1 MSFRFLKVIYEMKFT
16 KMQGAGNDF
25 VVVDANNSRRTWSDL
40 ALKMC
45 DRHYGIGADGLLISL
60 PSKVADFKMRI
71 FNADGSESA
80 VCGNGLRCLVKH
92 YIDANKVKN
101 NSEVK
106 VETSIGVRTA
116 RIHRLKDKAT
126 EIQVNM
132 GEPRIGLN
140 STSIKDVR
148 QRKELDIM
156 SAMDRSVTVN
166 KQELLLSLVSI
177 GNPHA
182 IHFYDSPVAD
192 FPLAELGLKVEQHN
206 LFPDETNFE
215 VVRIISRKKVEAR
228 VWERGVGETL
238 ACGSGACAIV
248 VAGNLLGWLD
258 NEVEVNLPGGVI
270 KVEWRIKNDSGIY
283 LSGPTETVFNGE
295 W

>member
-1 MSFRFLKVIYEMKFT
+1 MEFT

-25 VVVDANNSRRTWSDL
+25 VVIKTRNNRHDWSDM
-40 ALKMC
+40 ATKMC

-60 PSKVADFKMRI
+60 PSKAANFKMRI

-80 VCGNGLRCLVKH
+80 VCGNGLRCLVR
-92 YIDANKVKN
+92 YYLDN
-101 NSEVK
+101 NPDRNDSTITI
-106 VETSIGVRTA
+106 ETAIGLRTA
-116 RIHRLKDKAT
+116 KISRRKGTITDIR
-126 EIQVNM
+126 VNM
-132 GEPRIGLN
+132 GEPKIGLDC
-140 STSIKDVR
+140 TPAKDIVN
-148 QRKELDIM
+148 KGILDITTKM
-156 SAMDRSVTVN
+156 NHVISVEG
-166 KQELLLSLVSI
+166 QELLLSLVSI

-182 IHFYDSPVAD
+182 VYFHNGKLAD
-192 FPLAELGLKVEQHN
+192 FPLAKLGSKVEQHK

-215 VVRIISRKKVEAR
+215 VVRIINRQRVEAM

-258 NEVEVNLPGGVI
+258 KKVDVILPGGPL
-270 KVEWRIKNDSGIY
+270 KVNWDIDTDTNIY
-283 LSGPTETVFNGE
+283 LSGPTATVFRGD

>member
-1 MSFRFLKVIYEMKFT
+1 MKFT

-25 VVVDANNSRRTWSDL
+25 VVIESKNNRDWSKL
-40 ALKMC
+40 AIKMC
-45 DRHYGIGADGLLISL
+45 ERHYGIGADGLLISL
-60 PSKVADFKMRI
+60 PSKIADFKMRI

-92 YIDANKVKN
+92 FTDVN
-101 NSEVK
+101 NERNASEIT
-106 VETSIGVRTA
+106 VETSIGLRTA
-116 RIHRLKDKAT
+116 RIHRQKGIVT

-132 GEPRIGLN
+132 GEPSIGTDGISVKAVYHGKL
-140 STSIKDVR
+140 
-148 QRKELDIM
+148 LDIM
-156 SAMDRSVTVN
+156 SLMNRTVYIAD
-166 KQELLLSLVSI
+166 KKLPLSLVSI

-182 IHFYDSPVAD
+182 VHFYDGLITD
-192 FPLAELGLKVEQHN
+192 FPIAKLGLKVEQHK

-215 VVRIISRKKVEAR
+215 VVNIINRQQVEAL

-248 VAGNLLGWLD
+248 VAGNLLGLLD
-258 NEVEVNLPGGVI
+258 NKVDVILPGGI
-270 KVEWRIKNDSGIY
+270 LKVEWHIEDSIY
-283 LSGPTETVFNGE
+283 LSGPAETVFSGD

>member
-1 MSFRFLKVIYEMKFT
+1 MEFT

-25 VVVDANNSRRTWSDL
+25 VVIDANHSRRDWSKL
-40 ALKMC
+40 AAKMC

-80 VCGNGLRCLVKH
+80 VCGNGLRCLVEH
-92 YIDANKVKN
+92 YIDVNKVKN
-101 NSEVK
+101 DSEVT
-106 VETSIGVRTA
+106 VETSIGVRIA
-116 RIHRLKDKAT
+116 RIHRENKLIVIK
-126 EIQVNM
+126 VNM

-140 STSIKDVR
+140 GTLIKAMNR
-148 QRKELDIM
+148 GNILDIM
-156 SAMDRSVTVN
+156 SEINHVITIN
-166 KQELLLSLVSI
+166 EQELLLSLVSI

-182 IHFYDSPVAD
+182 IHFCNYPVAD
-192 FPLAELGLKVEQHN
+192 FPLAELGLKVEQHK

-215 VVRIISRKKVEAR
+215 VVRIINCKQVEAR

-238 ACGSGACAIV
+238 ACGSGACAIL
-248 VAGNLLGWLD
+248 VAGHLLGWLD
-258 NEVEVNLPGGVI
+258 DNVEVNLPGGVL
-270 KVEWRIKNDSGIY
+270 KVEWYIENNNSIY
-283 LSGPTETVFNGE
+283 LSGPTETVFSGE

>member
-1 MSFRFLKVIYEMKFT
+1 MKFT

-25 VVVDANNSRRTWSDL
+25 VVIESKNNRDWSKL
-40 ALKMC
+40 AIKMC
-45 DRHYGIGADGLLISL
+45 ERHYGIGADGLLISL
-60 PSKVADFKMRI
+60 PSKIADFKMRI

-92 YIDANKVKN
+92 FTDVN
-101 NSEVK
+101 NERNASEIT
-106 VETSIGVRTA
+106 VETSIGLRTA
-116 RIHRLKDKAT
+116 RIHRQKGIVT

-132 GEPRIGLN
+132 GEPSIGTDGISVKAVYHGKL
-140 STSIKDVR
+140 
-148 QRKELDIM
+148 LDIM
-156 SAMDRSVTVN
+156 SLMNRTVYIAD
-166 KQELLLSLVSI
+166 KKLPLSLVSI

-182 IHFYDSPVAD
+182 VHFYDGLITD
-192 FPLAELGLKVEQHN
+192 FPIAKLGLKVEQHK

-215 VVRIISRKKVEAR
+215 VGSIINRQQVEAL

-248 VAGNLLGWLD
+248 VAGNLLGLLD
-258 NEVEVNLPGGVI
+258 NKVDVILPGGI
-270 KVEWRIKNDSGIY
+270 LKVEWHIEDSIY
-283 LSGPTETVFNGE
+283 LSGPAETVFSGD

>member
-1 MSFRFLKVIYEMKFT
+1 MKFT

-25 VVVDANNSRRTWSDL
+25 VVIESNNNRDWPKL
-40 ALKMC
+40 AVKMC
-45 DRHYGIGADGLLISL
+45 NRHYGIGADGLLISL
-60 PSKVADFKMRI
+60 PSKTADFRMRI

-92 YIDANKVKN
+92 FIDRNKAKN
-101 NSEVK
+101 DSEIA
-106 VETSIGVRTA
+106 VETSIGLRTA
-116 RIHRLKDKAT
+116 RIYRRKGIVT

-132 GEPRIGLN
+132 GDPRIGPDGI
-140 STSIKDVR
+140 SVKDM
-148 QRKELDIM
+148 QKRKILDIM
-156 SAMDRSVTVN
+156 STMNRVIKIDG
-166 KQELLLSLVSI
+166 KELLLSLVSI

-182 IHFYDSPVAD
+182 VHFHDGLIAN
-192 FPLAELGLKVEQHN
+192 FPLAELGSKVEQHH

-215 VVRIISRKKVEAR
+215 VVRIINRRQAEAV

-248 VAGNLLGWLD
+248 VAGNLQGWLD
-258 NEVEVNLPGGVI
+258 DKVEVILPGGI
-270 KVEWRIKNDSGIY
+270 LKVEWHIDSDIY
-283 LSGPTETVFNGE
+283 LSGPAVTVFRGE

>member
-1 MSFRFLKVIYEMKFT
+1 MKFT

-25 VVVDANNSRRTWSDL
+25 VVIESKNNRDWSKL
-40 ALKMC
+40 AIKMC
-45 DRHYGIGADGLLISL
+45 ERHYGIGADGLLISL
-60 PSKVADFKMRI
+60 PSKIADFKMRI

-92 YIDANKVKN
+92 FTDVN
-101 NSEVK
+101 NERNASEIT
-106 VETSIGVRTA
+106 VETSIGLRTA
-116 RIHRLKDKAT
+116 RIHRQKGIVT

-132 GEPRIGLN
+132 GEPSIGTDGISVKAVYHGKL
-140 STSIKDVR
+140 
-148 QRKELDIM
+148 LDIM
-156 SAMDRSVTVN
+156 SLMNRTVYIAD
-166 KQELLLSLVSI
+166 KKLPLSLVSI

-182 IHFYDSPVAD
+182 VHFYDGLITD
-192 FPLAELGLKVEQHN
+192 FPIAKLGLKVEQHK

-215 VVRIISRKKVEAR
+215 VVSIINRQQVEAL

-248 VAGNLLGWLD
+248 VAGNLLGLLD
-258 NEVEVNLPGGVI
+258 NKVDVILPGGI
-270 KVEWRIKNDSGIY
+270 LKVEWHIEDSIY
-283 LSGPTETVFNGE
+283 LSGPAETVFSGE

>member
-1 MSFRFLKVIYEMKFT
+1 MKFT

-25 VVVDANNSRRTWSDL
+25 VVIESKNNRDWSKL

-45 DRHYGIGADGLLISL
+45 DRHYGVGADGLLISL
-60 PSKVADFKMRI
+60 PSKIADFKMRI
-71 FNADGSESA
+71 FNADGSESV

-92 YIDANKVKN
+92 FTDVN
-101 NSEVK
+101 NERNDSEVT
-106 VETSIGVRTA
+106 VETSIGLRTA
-116 RIHRLKDKAT
+116 GIHRQKGIVT

-132 GEPRIGLN
+132 GEPRIGTDGI
-140 STSIKDVR
+140 SV
-148 QRKELDIM
+148 KEVYHRNILDIM
-156 SAMDRSVTVN
+156 SLMNRTINIAG
-166 KQELLLSLVSI
+166 KKLLLSLVSI

-182 IHFYDSPVAD
+182 VHFYDGLITD
-192 FPLAELGLKVEQHN
+192 FPIAKLGLKVEQHK

-215 VVRIISRKKVEAR
+215 VVRIINRQQVEAL

-248 VAGNLLGWLD
+248 VAGNLLGLLD
-258 NEVEVNLPGGVI
+258 NKVDVILPGGI
-270 KVEWRIKNDSGIY
+270 LTVEWHIEDSIY
-283 LSGPTETVFNGE
+283 LSGPAETVFSGD

>member
-1 MSFRFLKVIYEMKFT
+1 
-16 KMQGAGNDF
+16 MQGAGNDF
-25 VVVDANNSRRTWSDL
+25 VVIDANHSRRDWSKL
-40 ALKMC
+40 AAKMC

-80 VCGNGLRCLVKH
+80 VCGNGLRCLVEH
-92 YIDANKVKN
+92 YIDVNKVKN
-101 NSEVK
+101 DSEVT
-106 VETSIGVRTA
+106 VETSIGVRIA
-116 RIHRLKDKAT
+116 RIHRENKIV

-140 STSIKDVR
+140 NTPIKAMNR
-148 QRKELDIM
+148 GNILDIM
-156 SAMDRSVTVN
+156 SEINHVITIN
-166 KQELLLSLVSI
+166 EQELLLSLVSI

-182 IHFYDSPVAD
+182 IHFCNYPVAD
-192 FPLAELGLKVEQHN
+192 FPLAELGLKVEQHK

-215 VVRIISRKKVEAR
+215 VVRIINCKQVEAR

-238 ACGSGACAIV
+238 ACGSGACAIL
-248 VAGNLLGWLD
+248 VAGHLLGWLD
-258 NEVEVNLPGGVI
+258 DNVEVNLPGGVL
-270 KVEWRIKNDSGIY
+270 KVEWDIENNNSIY
-283 LSGPTETVFNGE
+283 LSGPTETVFSGE

>member
-1 MSFRFLKVIYEMKFT
+1 MEFT

-25 VVVDANNSRRTWSDL
+25 VVIDAKRNQRNWSEL
-40 ALKMC
+40 AVLMC
-45 DRHYGIGADGLLISL
+45 ARHYGIGADGLLVSL

-92 YIDANKVKN
+92 YLENKPSTS
-101 NSEVK
+101 SEITI
-106 VETSIGVRTA
+106 ETSIGLRTA
-116 RIHRLKDKAT
+116 KITRQKGRVT

-132 GEPRIGLN
+132 GAAKIGLAGN
-140 STSIKDVR
+140 PVETLNQQIS
-148 QRKELDIM
+148 LDIM
-156 SAMDRSVTVN
+156 SLMNRTISIN
-166 KQELLLSLVSI
+166 GKKLLLSLVSV

-182 IHFYDSPVAD
+182 VHFIEKPVAD
-192 FPLAELGLKVEQHN
+192 FPLAELGAKVEQHK

-215 VVRIISRKKVEAR
+215 VVRIINRNQVEVR

-238 ACGSGACAIV
+238 ACGSGACAVV
-248 VAGNLLGWLD
+248 VAGNLLGRLD
-258 NEVEVNLPGGVI
+258 SEVDLILPGGTLQ
-270 KVEWRIKNDSGIY
+270 VEWDITKDSNIY
-283 LSGPTETVFNGE
+283 LSGPSEIVFRGE

>member
-1 MSFRFLKVIYEMKFT
+1 
-16 KMQGAGNDF
+16 MQGAGNDF
-25 VVVDANNSRRTWSDL
+25 VVVDANHSRRNWSDL
-40 ALKMC
+40 AIKMC

-60 PSKVADFKMRI
+60 PSKAADFKMRI

-92 YIDANKVKN
+92 YIDINQVKN
-101 NSEVK
+101 DLEIT
-106 VETSIGVRTA
+106 VETSIGLRVA
-116 RIHRLKDKAT
+116 RIHRRKDKVT

-132 GEPRIGLN
+132 GEPKIGLN
-140 STSIKDVR
+140 GTPVKVFY
-148 QRKELDIM
+148 QGKGLDIM
-156 SAMDRSVTVN
+156 SAMNRIITIN
-166 KQELLLSLVSI
+166 EHKLLLSLVSI

-182 IHFYDSPVAD
+182 IHFCNSPVAD
-192 FPLAELGLKVEQHN
+192 FPLTELGLKVEQHK

-215 VVRIISRKKVEAR
+215 VVRIISRKQVEAR

-238 ACGSGACAIV
+238 ACGSGACAVV

-258 NEVEVNLPGGVI
+258 NQIEVNLPGGI
-270 KVEWRIKNDSGIY
+270 LKVAWDIEKDNSIY
-283 LSGPTETVFNGE
+283 LSGPTETIFHGE

>member
-1 MSFRFLKVIYEMKFT
+1 MKFT

-25 VVVDANNSRRTWSDL
+25 VVIESKNNRDWSKL
-40 ALKMC
+40 AIKMC
-45 DRHYGIGADGLLISL
+45 ERHYGIGADGLLISL
-60 PSKVADFKMRI
+60 PSKIADFKMRI

-92 YIDANKVKN
+92 FTDVN
-101 NSEVK
+101 NERNASEIT
-106 VETSIGVRTA
+106 VETSIGLRTA
-116 RIHRLKDKAT
+116 RIHRQKGIVT

-132 GEPRIGLN
+132 GEPSIGTGGISVKAVYHGKL
-140 STSIKDVR
+140 
-148 QRKELDIM
+148 LDIM
-156 SAMDRSVTVN
+156 SLMNRTVYIAD
-166 KQELLLSLVSI
+166 KKLPLSLVSI

-182 IHFYDSPVAD
+182 VHFYDGLITD
-192 FPLAELGLKVEQHN
+192 FPIAKLGLKVEQHK

-215 VVRIISRKKVEAR
+215 VVSIINRQQVEAL

-248 VAGNLLGWLD
+248 VAGNLLGLLD
-258 NEVEVNLPGGVI
+258 NKVDVILPGGI
-270 KVEWRIKNDSGIY
+270 LKVEWHIEDSIY
-283 LSGPTETVFNGE
+283 LSGPAETVFSGD

>member
-1 MSFRFLKVIYEMKFT
+1 
-16 KMQGAGNDF
+16 MQGAGNDF
-25 VVVDANNSRRTWSDL
+25 VVIDANHSRRDWSKL
-40 ALKMC
+40 AVKMC
-45 DRHYGIGADGLLISL
+45 DRHYGIGADGLLISF

-71 FNADGSESA
+71 LNADGSESA

-92 YIDANKVKN
+92 YIDVNKGKN
-101 NSEVK
+101 DSEVT
-106 VETSIGVRTA
+106 VETSIGVRIA
-116 RIHRLKDKAT
+116 RIHRENKIV

-140 STSIKDVR
+140 NTPIKAMNR
-148 QRKELDIM
+148 GNILDIM
-156 SAMDRSVTVN
+156 SLMNRVITIN
-166 KQELLLSLVSI
+166 EQELLLSLVST

-182 IHFYDSPVAD
+182 IHFCDIPVAD
-192 FPLAELGLKVEQHN
+192 FPLAALGLKVEQHK

-215 VVRIISRKKVEAR
+215 VVRIINRKQVEAL

-258 NEVEVNLPGGVI
+258 DKVDVILPGGVL
-270 KVEWRIKNDSGIY
+270 KVEWNIENDNNIY
-283 LSGPTETVFNGE
+283 LSGPTKSVFCGE

>member
-1 MSFRFLKVIYEMKFT
+1 
-16 KMQGAGNDF
+16 MQGAGNDF
-25 VVVDANNSRRTWSDL
+25 VVIDANHSRRDWSKL
-40 ALKMC
+40 AAKMC

-92 YIDANKVKN
+92 YIDVNKGKN
-101 NSEVK
+101 DSEVT
-106 VETSIGVRTA
+106 VETSIGVRIA
-116 RIHRLKDKAT
+116 RIHRENKIV

-140 STSIKDVR
+140 GTLIKAMNR
-148 QRKELDIM
+148 GNILDIM
-156 SAMDRSVTVN
+156 SEMNHVITIN
-166 KQELLLSLVSI
+166 EQELLLSLVSI

-182 IHFYDSPVAD
+182 IHFCNYPVAD
-192 FPLAELGLKVEQHN
+192 FPLAELGLKVEQHK

-215 VVRIISRKKVEAR
+215 VVRIINCKQVEAR

-238 ACGSGACAIV
+238 ACGSGACAIL
-248 VAGNLLGWLD
+248 VAGHLLGWLD
-258 NEVEVNLPGGVI
+258 DNVEVNLPGGVL
-270 KVEWRIKNDSGIY
+270 KVEWYIENNNSIY
-283 LSGPTETVFNGE
+283 LSGPTETVFSGE

>member
-1 MSFRFLKVIYEMKFT
+1 MKFT

-25 VVVDANNSRRTWSDL
+25 VVIDANHSRSNWSNL
-40 ALKMC
+40 AIKMC

-60 PSKVADFKMRI
+60 PSKVADLNMRI

-92 YIDANKVKN
+92 YVDFNKDKY
-101 NSEVK
+101 NSTVS

-116 RIHRLKDKAT
+116 RIHRRKDKVI

-132 GEPRIGLN
+132 GEPKIGLN
-140 STSIKDVR
+140 STPVKAFCQGNI
-148 QRKELDIM
+148 LDIM
-156 SAMDRSVTVN
+156 SVMNRVIIIN
-166 KQELLLSLVSI
+166 KRELLLSLVSI

-182 IHFYDSPVAD
+182 IHFCDIPVKD
-192 FPLAELGLKVEQHN
+192 FPLAELGLKVEQHK

-215 VVRIISRKKVEAR
+215 VVRIISRKQVEAR

-238 ACGSGACAIV
+238 ACGSGACAIL
-248 VAGNLLGWLD
+248 VAGNLLGTLD
-258 NEVEVNLPGGVI
+258 NQIEVNLPGGVL
-270 KVEWRIKNDSGIY
+270 KVEWDIENDNNIY
-283 LSGPTETVFNGE
+283 LSGPTETVFSGE

>member
-1 MSFRFLKVIYEMKFT
+1 MKFT

-25 VVVDANNSRRTWSDL
+25 VVIESKNNRDWSKL

-45 DRHYGIGADGLLISL
+45 DRHYGVGADGLLISL

-92 YIDANKVKN
+92 FTDIN
-101 NSEVK
+101 NERNDSEITM
-106 VETSIGVRTA
+106 ETSIGLRTA
-116 RIHRLKDKAT
+116 RIHHQKGAVV

-132 GEPRIGLN
+132 GEPSIGTN
-140 STSIKDVR
+140 VISVKEVYH
-148 QRKELDIM
+148 RKLLDIM
-156 SAMDRSVTVN
+156 SLMNRTVN
-166 KQELLLSLVSI
+166 IAGKKLLLSLVSV

-182 IHFYDSPVAD
+182 VHFYDGSITD
-192 FPLAELGLKVEQHN
+192 FPIAKIGSKVEQHK

-215 VVRIISRKKVEAR
+215 VVRIINRQRVEAL

-258 NEVEVNLPGGVI
+258 NKVNVILPGGI
-270 KVEWRIKNDSGIY
+270 LKVEWHSEDGIY
-283 LSGPTETVFNGE
+283 LSGPAETVFSGE